1 MSARGTQ
8 WFMRGMRQKMLTLR
22 DEEVLLG
29 LLLHL
34 HVQCKL
40 PDEICSHTLRLNL
53 GPLQLAHELR
63 EQGMRVRA
71 GYCILNLHP
80 TLPTPEPGRGAMWHF
95 STQPRRGYLEWVLT
109 SKWLDEGGQPLRF
122 MVSVCLADVTVDVPR
137 HLDGP
142 QLSVQRVHVET
153 DALGKEGLD
162 EAFLRTVGALRL
174 QATFNIGGSAIIVRD
189 ATAAF
194 GFTVHLDFDEDS
206 ESDSYLEQDED
217 EAQEEEA

>member
-8 WFMRGMRQKMLTLR
+8 WFMLGLRQKMLTLR
-22 DEEVLLG
+22 DNEVLLG
-29 LLLHL
+29 LLLQLQHERG
-34 HVQCKL
+34 L
-40 PDEICSHTLRLNL
+40 PEDISRDILRSNL

-80 TLPTPEPGRGAMWHF
+80 TLPTPEPGEGAMWHF
-95 STQPRRGYLEWVLT
+95 STQPRRGYLQWVIT

-122 MVSVCLADVTVDVPR
+122 VVSVCLADVTVDIPR
-137 HLDGP
+137 HLDWP
-142 QLSVQRVHVET
+142 QLSVDRVHVET

-174 QATFNIGGSAIIVRD
+174 QATFNSGGGAIIVRD
-189 ATAAF
+189 ATGDF
-194 GFTVHLDFDEDS
+194 DFTVHLDFDEDS
-206 ESDSYLEQDED
+206 DLED
-217 EAQEEEA
+217 EADEEDAQACVL